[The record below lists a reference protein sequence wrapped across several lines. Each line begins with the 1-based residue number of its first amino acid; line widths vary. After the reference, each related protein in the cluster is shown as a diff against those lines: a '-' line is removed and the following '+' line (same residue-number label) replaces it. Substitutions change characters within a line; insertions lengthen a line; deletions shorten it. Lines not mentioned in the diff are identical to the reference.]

1 MIPTAAAGCHRDDIR
16 QSQQKPAAASI
27 TEPSMA
33 M

>member
-1 MIPTAAAGCHRDDIR
+1 MIPMAARMRRQRDG
-16 QSQQKPAAASI
+16 QSRQKPAAASI